1 MTTASSGSTLLAG
14 VSAFLTGAGTDER
27 RHYRVLYG
35 AVMIFFVLFL
45 GVPLALIFGQSILEK
60 GTLTAANWLSVVMRP
75 GFWSMMAN
83 SFAVSTAAAAV
94 ATLLGFFAAYGLV
107 ISQLP
112 AWVKKAVRILML
124 LPLFLPSITYGFAV
138 IYSFGRMGLISQF
151 FGPPPF
157 SIYGFWGLLI
167 ADVAYLLPP
176 VFLIISNAFIYVDP
190 RYAIV
195 SRVMGDGFL
204 RRFWTSALR
213 PVAGACVSAFMLGF
227 FLAFT
232 DFGIPISIAGQYE
245 VVATELYSTMMGAV
259 PDFGRGAVV
268 AISMMVP
275 AVGAVALLRWS
286 EKLNF
291 RSTDIVRPMLM
302 PSAARDGAFLLF
314 YAGLAAVLLCIFAV
328 MFIVPFVENWP
339 YKPNFT
345 IQHFID
351 ILGEDDIGGI
361 YLRSIG
367 VAAASAAI
375 GTFISFAAALIQAR
389 SKLPRVCRSAMDGL
403 AMMMS
408 TLPGMVIGV
417 GFLFAF
423 SGTIL
428 QNTIAILILA
438 NLVHFFA
445 SPYLMGTAAL
455 SRMNAGWETT
465 GLLMGDTW
473 IQTIRRVVLPNA
485 RATLI
490 EMFELYFINSMVTIS
505 AVVFLCGTST
515 MLLTTKIK
523 EFSYYERFDA
533 IFVLSL
539 LVFVTNVAA
548 KLILDKLAECSRTDQ
563 KAGSTRS

>member
-27 RHYRVLYG
+27 KHYRVLYG
-35 AVMIFFVLFL
+35 AVMIFFALFL

-314 YAGLAAVLLCIFAV
+314 YAGLAVVLLCIFAV

-403 AMMMS
+403 AMMTC

>member
-35 AVMIFFVLFL
+35 AVMIFFALFL

-232 DFGIPISIAGQYE
+232 DFGIPISIAGQ
-245 VVATELYSTMMGAV
+245 LK
-259 PDFGRGAVV
+259 
-268 AISMMVP
+268 
-275 AVGAVALLRWS
+275 WS
-286 EKLNF
+286 L
-291 RSTDIVRPMLM
+291 
-302 PSAARDGAFLLF
+302 
-314 YAGLAAVLLCIFAV
+314 
-328 MFIVPFVENWP
+328 
-339 YKPNFT
+339 PN
-345 IQHFID
+345 
-351 ILGEDDIGGI
+351 
-361 YLRSIG
+361 S
-367 VAAASAAI
+367 
-375 GTFISFAAALIQAR
+375 
-389 SKLPRVCRSAMDGL
+389 
-403 AMMMS
+403 
-408 TLPGMVIGV
+408 
-417 GFLFAF
+417 
-423 SGTIL
+423 
-428 QNTIAILILA
+428 
-438 NLVHFFA
+438 
-445 SPYLMGTAAL
+445 
-455 SRMNAGWETT
+455 
-465 GLLMGDTW
+465 
-473 IQTIRRVVLPNA
+473 IRR
-485 RATLI
+485 
-490 EMFELYFINSMVTIS
+490 
-505 AVVFLCGTST
+505 
-515 MLLTTKIK
+515 
-523 EFSYYERFDA
+523 
-533 IFVLSL
+533 
-539 LVFVTNVAA
+539 
-548 KLILDKLAECSRTDQ
+548 
-563 KAGSTRS
+563 

>member
-35 AVMIFFVLFL
+35 AVMIFFALFL

-227 FLAFT
+227 FLAST

-375 GTFISFAAALIQAR
+375 GTFISFVAALIQAR

-403 AMMMS
+403 AMMTS

>member
-35 AVMIFFVLFL
+35 AVMIFFALFL

-389 SKLPRVCRSAMDGL
+389 SKLPRVCRFAMDGL
-403 AMMMS
+403 AMMTS

>member
-35 AVMIFFVLFL
+35 AVMIFFALFL

-60 GTLTAANWLSVVMRP
+60 GTLTAANWFSVVMRP

-403 AMMMS
+403 AMMTS

-465 GLLMGDTW
+465 GLLMVIPGF
-473 IQTIRRVVLPNA
+473 RR
-485 RATLI
+485 
-490 EMFELYFINSMVTIS
+490 S
-505 AVVFLCGTST
+505 AVW
-515 MLLTTKIK
+515 
-523 EFSYYERFDA
+523 
-533 IFVLSL
+533 
-539 LVFVTNVAA
+539 
-548 KLILDKLAECSRTDQ
+548 CSRMR
-563 KAGSTRS
+563 GRRSLKCLNSISSIQW

>member
-27 RHYRVLYG
+27 KHYRVLYG
-35 AVMIFFVLFL
+35 AVMIFFALFL

-314 YAGLAAVLLCIFAV
+314 YAGLAVVLLCIFAV

-403 AMMMS
+403 AMMTS
-408 TLPGMVIGV
+408 ILPGMVIGV

>member
-35 AVMIFFVLFL
+35 AVMIFFALFL

-232 DFGIPISIAGQYE
+232 DFG
-245 VVATELYSTMMGAV
+245 
-259 PDFGRGAVV
+259 RGAVV

-403 AMMMS
+403 AMMTS

>member
-27 RHYRVLYG
+27 KHYRVLYG
-35 AVMIFFVLFL
+35 AVMIFFALFL

-259 PDFGRGAVV
+259 PDSGRGAVV

-275 AVGAVALLRWS
+275 AGGAVALLRWS

-314 YAGLAAVLLCIFAV
+314 YAGLAVVLLCIFAV

-403 AMMMS
+403 AMMTS

>member
-35 AVMIFFVLFL
+35 AVMIFFALFL

-94 ATLLGFFAAYGLV
+94 ATLFGFFAAYGLV

>member
-35 AVMIFFVLFL
+35 AVMIFFALFL

-403 AMMMS
+403 AMMTS

-505 AVVFLCGTST
+505 AVVFLCGTSPQNSFST
-515 MLLTTKIK
+515 SWQSARALTK
-523 EFSYYERFDA
+523 RPA
-533 IFVLSL
+533 Q
-539 LVFVTNVAA
+539 LVHNA
-548 KLILDKLAECSRTDQ
+548 CC
-563 KAGSTRS
+563 

>member
-35 AVMIFFVLFL
+35 AVMIFFALFL

-232 DFGIPISIAGQYE
+232 DFGIPISIAGQYD

-403 AMMMS
+403 TMMTS

>member
-35 AVMIFFVLFL
+35 AVMIFFALFL

-375 GTFISFAAALIQAR
+375 GTFISFAAAALQAASR
-389 SKLPRVCRSAMDGL
+389 LSFRHGWIGHDDEYFAGHGDWRGLPLRVLRHDSAEHDRHSDPRESGALLCFALPDGDGSALTHECRMGD
-403 AMMMS
+403 
-408 TLPGMVIGV
+408 
-417 GFLFAF
+417 
-423 SGTIL
+423 
-428 QNTIAILILA
+428 
-438 NLVHFFA
+438 H
-445 SPYLMGTAAL
+445 GTAD
-455 SRMNAGWETT
+455 G
-465 GLLMGDTW
+465 
-473 IQTIRRVVLPNA
+473 
-485 RATLI
+485 
-490 EMFELYFINSMVTIS
+490 
-505 AVVFLCGTST
+505 
-515 MLLTTKIK
+515 
-523 EFSYYERFDA
+523 
-533 IFVLSL
+533 
-539 LVFVTNVAA
+539 
-548 KLILDKLAECSRTDQ
+548 
-563 KAGSTRS
+563 

>member
-35 AVMIFFVLFL
+35 AVMIFFALFL

-60 GTLTAANWLSVVMRP
+60 GTLTAANWFSVVMRP

-232 DFGIPISIAGQYE
+232 VFGIPISIAGQYD

-403 AMMMS
+403 AMMTS

>member
-1 MTTASSGSTLLAG
+1 M
-14 VSAFLTGAGTDER
+14 
-27 RHYRVLYG
+27 
-35 AVMIFFVLFL
+35 
-45 GVPLALIFGQSILEK
+45 
-60 GTLTAANWLSVVMRP
+60 
-75 GFWSMMAN
+75 
-83 SFAVSTAAAAV
+83 STAAAAV

-232 DFGIPISIAGQYE
+232 DFGIPISIAGQYD

-403 AMMMS
+403 AMMTS

-428 QNTIAILILA
+428 HNTIAILILA

-490 EMFELYFINSMVTIS
+490 EMFELYFITSMVTIS

>member
-35 AVMIFFVLFL
+35 AVMIFFALFL

-60 GTLTAANWLSVVMRP
+60 GTLTAANWFSVVMRP

-232 DFGIPISIAGQYE
+232 DFGIPISIAGQYD

-389 SKLPRVCRSAMDGL
+389 SKLPRVCRSAKDGL
-403 AMMMS
+403 AMMTS

-465 GLLMGDTW
+465 GLLMDDTW

-548 KLILDKLAECSRTDQ
+548 KLILDKLA
-563 KAGSTRS
+563 

>member
-27 RHYRVLYG
+27 KHYRVLYG
-35 AVMIFFVLFL
+35 AVMIFFALFL

-314 YAGLAAVLLCIFAV
+314 YAGLAVVLLCIFAV

-389 SKLPRVCRSAMDGL
+389 SKLPRVCRSARDGL
-403 AMMMS
+403 AMMTS

>member
-35 AVMIFFVLFL
+35 AVMIFFALFL

-60 GTLTAANWLSVVMRP
+60 GTLTAANWFSVVMRP

-403 AMMMS
+403 AMMTR

>member
-314 YAGLAAVLLCIFAV
+314 YAELAAVLLCIFAV

-403 AMMMS
+403 AMMTS

>member
-35 AVMIFFVLFL
+35 AVMIFFALFL

-232 DFGIPISIAGQYE
+232 DFGIPISIAGQYD

-403 AMMMS
+403 VMMTS

-490 EMFELYFINSMVTIS
+490 EMFELYFITSMVTIS

>member
-1 MTTASSGSTLLAG
+1 
-14 VSAFLTGAGTDER
+14 
-27 RHYRVLYG
+27 
-35 AVMIFFVLFL
+35 
-45 GVPLALIFGQSILEK
+45 
-60 GTLTAANWLSVVMRP
+60 
-75 GFWSMMAN
+75 MMAN

-314 YAGLAAVLLCIFAV
+314 YAGLAVVLLCIFAV

-403 AMMMS
+403 AMMTS

>member
-27 RHYRVLYG
+27 KHYRVLYG
-35 AVMIFFVLFL
+35 AVMIFFALFL

-314 YAGLAAVLLCIFAV
+314 YAGLAVVLLCIFAV

-389 SKLPRVCRSAMDGL
+389 SKLPRVCRFAMDGL
-403 AMMMS
+403 AMMTS

>member
-35 AVMIFFVLFL
+35 AVMIFFALFL

-60 GTLTAANWLSVVMRP
+60 GTLTAANWFSVVMRP

-232 DFGIPISIAGQYE
+232 DFGIPISIAGQYD

-389 SKLPRVCRSAMDGL
+389 SKLPRVYRSAMDGL
-403 AMMMS
+403 AMMTS

-548 KLILDKLAECSRTDQ
+548 KLILDKLA
-563 KAGSTRS
+563 

>member
-1 MTTASSGSTLLAG
+1 M
-14 VSAFLTGAGTDER
+14 
-27 RHYRVLYG
+27 G
-35 AVMIFFVLFL
+35 AVMIFFALFL

-60 GTLTAANWLSVVMRP
+60 GTLTAANWFSVVMRP

-190 RYAIV
+190 RYTIV

-232 DFGIPISIAGQYE
+232 DFGIPISIAGQYD

-403 AMMMS
+403 AMMTS

-548 KLILDKLAECSRTDQ
+548 KLILDKLA
-563 KAGSTRS
+563 

>member
-35 AVMIFFVLFL
+35 AVMIFFALFL

-232 DFGIPISIAGQYE
+232 DCGIPISIAGQYD

-403 AMMMS
+403 AMMTS

-490 EMFELYFINSMVTIS
+490 EMFELYFITSMVTIS

>member
-60 GTLTAANWLSVVMRP
+60 GTLTAANWLSEVMRP

>member
-35 AVMIFFVLFL
+35 AVMIFFALFL

-389 SKLPRVCRSAMDGL
+389 SKLPRVYRSAMDGL
-403 AMMMS
+403 AMMTS

>member
-1 MTTASSGSTLLAG
+1 
-14 VSAFLTGAGTDER
+14 
-27 RHYRVLYG
+27 
-35 AVMIFFVLFL
+35 
-45 GVPLALIFGQSILEK
+45 
-60 GTLTAANWLSVVMRP
+60 
-75 GFWSMMAN
+75 
-83 SFAVSTAAAAV
+83 
-94 ATLLGFFAAYGLV
+94 
-107 ISQLP
+107 
-112 AWVKKAVRILML
+112 
-124 LPLFLPSITYGFAV
+124 
-138 IYSFGRMGLISQF
+138 
-151 FGPPPF
+151 
-157 SIYGFWGLLI
+157 
-167 ADVAYLLPP
+167 
-176 VFLIISNAFIYVDP
+176 
-190 RYAIV
+190 
-195 SRVMGDGFL
+195 
-204 RRFWTSALR
+204 
-213 PVAGACVSAFMLGF
+213 MLGF

-232 DFGIPISIAGQYE
+232 VFGIPISIAGQYD

-403 AMMMS
+403 AMMTS

>member
-35 AVMIFFVLFL
+35 AVMIFFALFL

-232 DFGIPISIAGQYE
+232 DFGIPISIAGQYD

-403 AMMMS
+403 DMMTS

>member
-35 AVMIFFVLFL
+35 AVMIFFALFL

-232 DFGIPISIAGQYE
+232 DFGIPISIAGQYD

-403 AMMMS
+403 VMMTS